1 VFEEELSWVQMV
13 QAAFELYTSGFR
25 IFIYLNMGKMS
36 GDNNLVLAYVLHFQ
50 KIHFY
55 DYFMVEVESKRRNI

>member
-1 VFEEELSWVQMV
+1 VQMV

-36 GDNNLVLAYVLHFQ
+36 GDNAAG
-50 KIHFY
+50 
-55 DYFMVEVESKRRNI
+55 